1 MLLFEKRHL
10 GQVQSQ
16 EEEVYGLV
24 RHLVLDLHIRIG
36 PHCLDLVQE
45 VYVLVLWLQLT
56 YLQLSLERALNDVIL
71 SILFLR
77 CAALLLVQCLVES
90 VKEP

>member
-10 GQVQSQ
+10 GQVQGQ

-45 VYVLVLWLQLT
+45 VYVLILRLQLT
-56 YLQLSLERALNDVIL
+56 HLQLSLECALNDIHL
-71 SILFLR
+71 SILLLLIMG
-77 CAALLLVQCLVES
+77 CAALLLVQCLV
-90 VKEP
+90 